1 MANFRPAFG
10 WMIVILVTALGT
22 ARGAGGDVRLLP
34 PSARLVGPHAR
45 QRFIVE
51 RSEGPV
57 GTADVTSR
65 AVFTTDNPRVATVD
79 ASGFVVP
86 VDDGLA
92 TLSATVD
99 GRAVRATISVED
111 HDRDESWSFRN
122 HVEPVLTKEGCNS
135 GACHGA
141 AAGKNGLRLTLRG
154 YAPEVDHAVLT
165 RQALGRR
172 VIKTAPQESL
182 LLLKPTGAIEH
193 GGGVRF
199 TTLSL
204 EYRVIAEWI
213 AAGTPG
219 PTASD
224 PEIKALT
231 LYPGAVRLKPGDVQQ
246 VLVQATYSDGRIED
260 VTHWS
265 KFSSTD
271 ESVAAVDETGRLKVT
286 GRGEAYVSIWFASQ
300 VGRITVTSPFETRL
314 DPGVFASARRN
325 NPIDDK
331 NLAKLAAL
339 KIPPSSDCGD
349 SVWLRRAY
357 LDATGTLPPIEQ
369 VDAFLKD
376 GSPDK
381 RGKLIDRLL
390 KSPEF
395 VDYWAY
401 KWSDLFLVSSQKLPA
416 PAMWSF
422 YRFVRESVARNVPW
436 DQFARSIV
444 TAQGS
449 TLSNGAGNFFVL
461 HRDPIDLT
469 ENASMAF
476 MGLALTCAR
485 CHNHPLEKWT
495 QDQYYGFANLFGR
508 VKLKDGETAGDAVVA
523 TAAEGEIL
531 HPRRGIA
538 MQPQPLDGAAM
549 TLGDTHD
556 RRAAFADWLAR
567 PDNPYFAKAAVNRV
581 WSNFFGRGLVDP
593 DDDLRVSNPP
603 SDQALLDWLVAD
615 FIAHRYDIKH
625 VIRTIMTS
633 AVYSRSSLPV
643 PGNELDTKFLSHY
656 RVKRLPAEVLL
667 DAIAQVTEVPTP
679 FGGYPA
685 GWRSIQLPDSKVE
698 NAFLESF
705 GRPARLA
712 TCSCERSVEPSMAQ
726 ALHLANGKTINDKLR
741 SDASVAARAIARKD
755 DDVAIVDRLFL
766 SSLSRHATAAEN
778 DRMKRA
784 LKDCV
789 SGLSDTN
796 AIATGRRQAVEDLYW
811 AVLTCQEFLFNH

>member
-1 MANFRPAFG
+1 MTTSRLSFG
-10 WMIVILVTALGT
+10 WMIATFATAIGNALG
-22 ARGAGGDVRLLP
+22 AGADVRLLP
-34 PSARLVGPHAR
+34 PTARLVGPHAR

-51 RSEGPV
+51 RIEGPV
-57 GTADVTSR
+57 GVADVTSE
-65 AVFTTDNPRVATVD
+65 AVFATDNPGVATVD
-79 ASGFVVP
+79 GNGFVVP
-86 VDDGLA
+86 AGNGLA
-92 TLSATVD
+92 TLSATVN
-99 GRAVRATISVED
+99 GQAVRATISVED
-111 HDRDESWSFRN
+111 HDLVESWSFRN
-122 HVEPVLTKEGCNS
+122 HVEPVLTKQGCNS

-141 AAGKNGLRLTLRG
+141 AAGKNGLRLSLRG

-199 TTLSL
+199 TPLSL

-213 AAGTPG
+213 AAGAPG
-219 PTASD
+219 PMPSD
-224 PEIKALT
+224 PDIKKLT

-246 VLVQATYSDGRIED
+246 VLVQATYSDGRVED

-265 KFSSTD
+265 KFSGTD

-286 GRGEAYVSIWFASQ
+286 GRGEAYVSVWFASQ
-300 VGRITVTSPFETRL
+300 VGRITVTSPFETKL
-314 DPGVFASARRN
+314 DPSVFASARRN
-325 NPIDDK
+325 NPIDEK

-339 KIPPSSDCGD
+339 KIPPSPDAGD
-349 SVWLRRAY
+349 SAFLRRAY
-357 LDATGTLPPIEQ
+357 LDSTGTLPPIEQ
-369 VDAFLKD
+369 VEAFLKD

-381 RGKLIDRLL
+381 RARLIDRLL

-422 YRFVRESVARNVPW
+422 YRFVRESVTRNVPW
-436 DQFARSIV
+436 DQFARSIL

-449 TLSNGAGNFFVL
+449 TLSNGAANFFIL

-508 VKLKDGETAGDAVVA
+508 VKLKDGETVGDAVVA
-523 TAAEGEIL
+523 NAAEGEIL

-538 MQPQPLDGAAM
+538 MAPQPLDGAAM
-549 TLGDTHD
+549 VSSDTHD
-556 RRAAFADWLAR
+556 RRAVLADWLAR
-567 PDNPYFAKAAVNRV
+567 PDNPYFARAAVNRV

-603 SDQALLDWLVAD
+603 SDEALLEWLVAD
-615 FIAHRYDIKH
+615 FIAHHYDIKH
-625 VIRTIMTS
+625 LIRTIMTS
-633 AVYSRSSLPV
+633 AVYARSSLPV
-643 PGNELDTKFLSHY
+643 PGNESDSKYLSHY

-667 DAIAQVTEVPTP
+667 DAIAQVTLVPTP
-679 FGGYPA
+679 FTGYPA

-698 NAFLESF
+698 NTFLESF

-712 TCSCERSVEPSMAQ
+712 TCSCERSAEPSMAQ
-726 ALHLANGKTINDKLR
+726 ALHLANGKTINEKLR
-741 SDASVAARAIARKD
+741 SDASIAAQAIARKD
-755 DDVAIVDRLFL
+755 SDCAIIDRLFL
-766 SSLSRHATAAEN
+766 SSLSRHATPAEQ
-778 DRMKRA
+778 DRMRTA
-784 LKDCV
+784 LKDCAA
-789 SGLSDTN
+789 GQSDAK
-796 AIATGRRQAVEDLYW
+796 AIGDSRRQAVEDLYW